1 MTKLEQERLTINK
14 VDEEMAVLFER
25 RMKAVKEIAKFKKEN
40 NLPIHD
46 PIREAEVIK
55 KNVEKIQN
63 EELKV
68 YYHDYLEMMM
78 EISKAYQEEV
88 IKK

>member
-1 MTKLEQERLTINK
+1 MTKLEQERIIINK

>member
-25 RMKAVKEIAKFKKEN
+25 RMKAVKEITKFKKEN